1 MDHEDDIER
10 LFSWLQTPELRY
22 REFAGAREITD
33 AAVTS
38 PPYPDTAGHAIPAGE
53 PLREV
58 EPGEYTDEPVAPVT
72 GTRGSSDVSATP
84 PAPPGA
90 PGLLGGAYREGG
102 QPAAGETGSTAEPPA
117 GSADSRQGN
126 ERSLDVVFGRLSDAR
141 DRLPDPRERPR
152 QIPGSRRPGDRSR

>member
-90 PGLLGGAYREGG
+90 PGGAGGVAETSDDPRVPVTG
-102 QPAAGETGSTAEPPA
+102 ATGSSVYSPGSTSRRGSPA
-117 GSADSRQGN
+117 GIACPAV
-126 ERSLDVVFGRLSDAR
+126 SLSL
-141 DRLPDPRERPR
+141 
-152 QIPGSRRPGDRSR
+152 IHI